1 MLTAVTAVCRHGVC
15 PLEFLPMTAIDY
27 LLIGH
32 ITRDLTPHGDEPGGT
47 VTYSGRAAAA
57 LGSHTAVLTSYAPDF
72 TSSQVLADLHVH
84 NVPSAATTTFE
95 NVYTPHGRAQTV
107 HATATT
113 LTPDHLP
120 EPWGEPAI
128 VHLAPV
134 VHEVDA
140 RFIHHFPN
148 SLLCLTP
155 QGWLREWGGDGR
167 VHPREWPEVQAI
179 LSRADVVVLSQEDL
193 PDIATLWQYWEWSKL
208 LVLTGGPKGC
218 LVLQGATAV
227 RIPTIAVPQVDPT
240 GAGDIFATA
249 YFIRYH
255 QTGDAIEAAHF
266 ANFIAAHSVTQSGID
281 AVTEAVKQAAK
292 QYEIKR

>member
-1 MLTAVTAVCRHGVC
+1 MAREMLTAVTAVCRHGVC

-57 LGSHTAVLTSYAPDF
+57 LGSHTTVLTSYAPDF

-134 VHEVDA
+134 VLNQASNEIPRQYLSSQKA
-140 RFIHHFPN
+140 RRMLDWAPSFD
-148 SLLCLTP
+148 
-155 QGWLREWGGDGR
+155 LR
-167 VHPREWPEVQAI
+167 
-179 LSRADVVVLSQEDL
+179 
-193 PDIATLWQYWEWSKL
+193 
-208 LVLTGGPKGC
+208 TG
-218 LVLQGATAV
+218 LA
-227 RIPTIAVPQVDPT
+227 RTIAWYRD
-240 GAGDIFATA
+240 
-249 YFIRYH
+249 YFNQH
-255 QTGDAIEAAHF
+255 
-266 ANFIAAHSVTQSGID
+266 
-281 AVTEAVKQAAK
+281 TEVLDD
-292 QYEIKR
+292 